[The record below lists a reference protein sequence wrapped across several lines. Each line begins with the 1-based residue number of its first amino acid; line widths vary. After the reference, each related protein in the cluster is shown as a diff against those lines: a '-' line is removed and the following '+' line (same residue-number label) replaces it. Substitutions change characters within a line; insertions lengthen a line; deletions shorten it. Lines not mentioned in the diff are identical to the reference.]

1 MADRDRP
8 GAGRE
13 GPRPTLVGYNSTGR
27 PTRDNSGASQGTSM
41 SVTVLATERLE
52 GAEVGAKVPKSAIGL
67 KALMAISGVVLSGFV
82 LVHMLGNLK
91 AFEGAK
97 ALDDYGKLLRYEPAI
112 LWGARLVLLGA
123 VGVHI
128 AAYVLLARRNLGA
141 RPQRYR
147 MIKRRES
154 TYASR
159 TMYYSGPLLL
169 AFIVYHILHLTTGTV
184 HPSYEEGAVYHNL
197 VTGLSVVPVAL
208 FYLLAMAALGL
219 HLWHGVWSLLVTLG
233 SGQARY
239 RSLGRRVAT
248 VLTAVV
254 VAGFAAIPIAVLTG
268 LIK

>member
-1 MADRDRP
+1 
-8 GAGRE
+8 
-13 GPRPTLVGYNSTGR
+13 
-27 PTRDNSGASQGTSM
+27 M
-41 SVTVLATERLE
+41 SATVQAAERLE
-52 GAEVGAKVPKSAIGL
+52 GPEIRSKIPRSAIGL

-91 AFEGAK
+91 AFEGAE
-97 ALDDYGKLLRYEPAI
+97 ALDAYGRLLRFEPAI
-112 LWGARLVLLGA
+112 LWGARIVLLGA

-147 MIKRRES
+147 MVKRRES

-159 TMYYSGPLLL
+159 TMYFSGPLLL

-184 HPSYEEGAVYHNL
+184 HPSFEEGAVYHNL
-197 VTGLSVVPVAL
+197 ISGLSVVPVAL
-208 FYLLAMAALGL
+208 FYLLAMAALAL
-219 HLWHGVWSLLVTLG
+219 HLWHGVWSLFVTLG

-239 RSLGRRVAT
+239 RSLGRRFAT
-248 VLTAVV
+248 VFTAVV

-268 LIK
+268 LLK